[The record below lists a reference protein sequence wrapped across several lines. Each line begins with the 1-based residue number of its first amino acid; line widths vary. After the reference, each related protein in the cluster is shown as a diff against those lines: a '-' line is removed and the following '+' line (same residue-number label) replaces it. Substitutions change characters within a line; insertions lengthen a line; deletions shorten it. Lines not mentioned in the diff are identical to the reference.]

1 MAQHWQEMLPIDRYT
16 VAASGLLHDY
26 DRKVLTLLYQPLIGS
41 VCFSL
46 YMTLWAELEENRL
59 WSSSNS
65 HHSLMNFMDMGLKDI
80 YEARLKLEGI
90 GLLKVYVNK
99 DEETRSFIYE
109 LLPPLT
115 PEQFFLDGM
124 LNIYLYKKL
133 GRNQFMRLK
142 RFFSEQKVKTAT
154 GYEEVTKAFQDV
166 FQSGH
171 PGSFEIDDEVVQLMN
186 ESEVEGYIG
195 RQEQEG
201 IQIGNEDFNF
211 ELLQAGLNES
221 LVPKKAITV
230 KVKES
235 ISNLA
240 FLYGI
245 DPIQMKNIVISAVNE
260 DNEIN
265 IDELRKSARDW
276 YQFQNQ
282 DQLPSLIDRVQPAI
296 HQTHKKQPETQEE
309 ELIRYLEITSPRQ
322 LLKDI
327 SGGAEPS
334 KGDLQIIED
343 VMFQQKLLP
352 GVINALI
359 QYVMLKTDM
368 KLTKGYVEKI
378 AGHWARKKIKTPREA
393 IDLAKKEHRQYL
405 DWAEGKK
412 TASAAGNKKK
422 PIRTEMLPDWFD
434 EKNSVSAK
442 KKEPQQQVREKD
454 QYELEMKKKEL
465 HEKLKKLRSQ
475 EVTD

>member
-352 GVINALI
+352 GVINVLI

-378 AGHWARKKIKTPREA
+378 AGHWARKKIKTPQEA

-412 TASAAGNKKK
+412 TASTTGNKKK

-434 EKNSVSAK
+434 EKSSASAK
-442 KKEPQQQVREKD
+442 KKEPQQQISEKD